1 MLTNSQLALPHGTKQ
16 KSNEG
21 SKNKKIEMLR
31 RNDLVMKSVSSVLRP
46 QESLC
51 WEGIVNEVDF
61 EQGVKETGSCNV
73 LLANIVK
80 FTVISVI
87 MQIPMSVPRTTEVV
101 ALTPTAA
108 TLQEA
113 TRAPVGQDTPGMES
127 AVQVCT

>member
-1 MLTNSQLALPHGTKQ
+1 MS
-16 KSNEG
+16 
-21 SKNKKIEMLR
+21 
-31 RNDLVMKSVSSVLRP
+31 
-46 QESLC
+46 
-51 WEGIVNEVDF
+51 EVDF
-61 EQGVKETGSCNV
+61 GQGVKERGSCDV

-80 FTVISVI
+80 FTVISVL

-101 ALTPTAA
+101 ALTPTVA